1 MQIGVIGL
9 GRMGANISR
18 RLMRA
23 GHSCVVWDA
32 NAASVQELGKEGA
45 QGVGSLQQVV
55 QGLTERPRAVWVML
69 PAGRITE
76 ETIAKLGELME
87 PGDIVIDGGNT
98 FYKDDVRRAK
108 TLAAK
113 GIRYV
118 DCGTS
123 GGVWGLARGYCLMI
137 GGEKAAV
144 DHLDPIFAAL
154 APGLGSIERTAGR
167 EGLDP
172 RAERG
177 YIHAGP
183 CGAGHFVKMIHNGI
197 EYGMM
202 QAMAEGFDI
211 LRNRASEKLPADER
225 FELNIADIAEVWRR
239 GSVVTSWLLDLTAA
253 ALAKDPALEHF
264 SGTVEDSGEGRWT
277 IEAAIEEAVPADVL
291 AASLFVRFRSRQE
304 HTFAEKVLSAMRFGF
319 GGHVELPAPKS

>member
-1 MQIGVIGL
+1 MHIGVIGL

-18 RLMRA
+18 RLMRG

-32 NAASVQELGKEGA
+32 NADAVQGLGKEGA
-45 QGVGSLQQVV
+45 QGVGSLQDVV
-55 QGLTERPRAVWVML
+55 KALQKPRAVWVML

-76 ETIAKLGELME
+76 QTIAQLGELMD

-113 GIRYV
+113 GIRYI

-123 GGVWGLARGYCLMI
+123 GGVWGLERGYCLMI
-137 GGEKAAV
+137 GGEAAAV
-144 DHLDPIFAAL
+144 EHLDPIFSTL
-154 APGLGSIERTAGR
+154 APGLGTIERTPHR
-167 EGLDP
+167 EGHDP

-211 LRNRASEKLPADER
+211 LRNRGSDKLPADER
-225 FELNIADIAEVWRR
+225 FDLKLADISEVWRR
-239 GSVVTSWLLDLTAA
+239 GSVVSSWLLDLTAEA
-253 ALAKDPALEHF
+253 MAKDPKLETF
-264 SGTVEDSGEGRWT
+264 SGNVEDSGEGRWT

-304 HTFAEKVLSAMRFGF
+304 HTYAEKVLSAMRFGF
-319 GGHVELPAPKS
+319 GGHVEPKA

>member
-32 NAASVQELGKEGA
+32 NASAVEGLGKEGA
-45 QGVGSLQQVV
+45 QGVGSLQAVV
-55 QGLTERPRAVWVML
+55 QALKDKPRAVWVML

-76 ETIAKLGELME
+76 QTIAQLGELMDS
-87 PGDIVIDGGNT
+87 GDIIIDGGNT
-98 FYKDDVRRAK
+98 MYKDDVRRAK

-113 GIRYV
+113 GLRYI

-123 GGVWGLARGYCLMI
+123 GGVWGLERGYCLMI

-144 DHLDPIFAAL
+144 DHLDPIFSAL
-154 APGLGSIERTAGR
+154 APGLGTIERTPGR
-167 EGLDP
+167 EGHDP

-183 CGAGHFVKMIHNGI
+183 CGAGHFV
-197 EYGMM
+197 
-202 QAMAEGFDI
+202 
-211 LRNRASEKLPADER
+211 AS
-225 FELNIADIAEVWRR
+225 N
-239 GSVVTSWLLDLTAA
+239 TA
-253 ALAKDPALEHF
+253 
-264 SGTVEDSGEGRWT
+264 
-277 IEAAIEEAVPADVL
+277 
-291 AASLFVRFRSRQE
+291 
-304 HTFAEKVLSAMRFGF
+304 
-319 GGHVELPAPKS
+319 